1 MIRRGHILWLA
12 AAVVAGPAAARDIHY
27 GAVTDPAL
35 LDCDALAWHGES
47 VGSRD
52 CYAALLDGDTSSA
65 VKAEAAWALNDL
77 HLANQW
83 FQRATAES
91 PDDLMLRVRWGDLFA
106 DTHQNA
112 EAMEI
117 YREVLDDDPAH
128 AFAQLG
134 AARVLIDRFES
145 AADTYL
151 EALLTDPLV
160 DDGARAAALL
170 LRARVALENGDRDA
184 TEQAVAAAESITER
198 NGWPPLEAW
207 AIRAALDLLDGIE
220 DSPWIQRSLA
230 YNPGYG
236 GIYATAAHYFVITRR
251 YRDAIALYQKAV
263 DLDPGLAQAQEQ
275 LGVNLLR
282 DNQVSRARRHL
293 EIAYAEDPFSPV
305 AVNSLRLL
313 DSFSNF
319 RLVDDPPSAPGAV
332 PITLRLHEDEA
343 APIAPYA
350 VALVRDS
357 IEVFS
362 SRYNFGLEEPVVVEM
377 YPDHEDFAVRTAGM
391 PGLGILGAT
400 FGYVIAMD
408 SPSSRP
414 PEEFQWGTT
423 LWHEMAHVFTLE
435 VTNHLVPRWFSEGLS
450 VFEEWESGPNPG
462 VHIPLSV
469 YVAMRD
475 GLFLPIAGL
484 DEGFIRPSYENQ
496 VIVSYMQAGL
506 VCEFIAKR
514 FGEDRLRAMLAA
526 YRDGLDTPAVIEQA
540 LGMMPAAFDSAFAD
554 FVDETQGQ
562 ALERLDE
569 WQHGQAE
576 IARLASEED
585 WEAVAERARELI
597 GIIPAY
603 VDPDSPYLALARAA
617 EAAGNTD
624 AAIETLT
631 TFWHSGGYDPA
642 ALRKLARLLVDA
654 DRPQT
659 AVEALTS
666 VILVDPLDIDTHATL
681 GDLLLDTGRPA
692 DALREYQVALELEP
706 HDRAAAWY
714 RLARAEHALGNLT
727 ASQDYLLQALDLAPS
742 YRPAQRLLLQLAAE
756 QTDD

>member
-1 MIRRGHILWLA
+1 
-12 AAVVAGPAAARDIHY
+12 
-27 GAVTDPAL
+27 
-35 LDCDALAWHGES
+35 
-47 VGSRD
+47 
-52 CYAALLDGDTSSA
+52 
-65 VKAEAAWALNDL
+65 
-77 HLANQW
+77 
-83 FQRATAES
+83 
-91 PDDLMLRVRWGDLFA
+91 
-106 DTHQNA
+106 
-112 EAMEI
+112 
-117 YREVLDDDPAH
+117 
-128 AFAQLG
+128 
-134 AARVLIDRFES
+134 
-145 AADTYL
+145 
-151 EALLTDPLV
+151 
-160 DDGARAAALL
+160 
-170 LRARVALENGDRDA
+170 
-184 TEQAVAAAESITER
+184 
-198 NGWPPLEAW
+198 
-207 AIRAALDLLDGIE
+207 
-220 DSPWIQRSLA
+220 
-230 YNPGYG
+230 
-236 GIYATAAHYFVITRR
+236 
-251 YRDAIALYQKAV
+251 
-263 DLDPGLAQAQEQ
+263 
-275 LGVNLLR
+275 
-282 DNQVSRARRHL
+282 
-293 EIAYAEDPFSPV
+293 
-305 AVNSLRLL
+305 
-313 DSFSNF
+313 
-319 RLVDDPPSAPGAV
+319 
-332 PITLRLHEDEA
+332 
-343 APIAPYA
+343 
-350 VALVRDS
+350 
-357 IEVFS
+357 
-362 SRYNFGLEEPVVVEM
+362 
-377 YPDHEDFAVRTAGM
+377 
-391 PGLGILGAT
+391 
-400 FGYVIAMD
+400 
-408 SPSSRP
+408 
-414 PEEFQWGTT
+414 
-423 LWHEMAHVFTLE
+423 MAHVFTLE